1 MATACSNESVPW
13 GIFQTRSDGALA
25 YSAKPPRPLA
35 LSRENGLGRSAG
47 PTIPVD
53 VRIARM
59 LTPSDGRADFVSDLD
74 IDFEVWSE
82 LYDLSSEVAPG
93 VSAFDG
99 EVLVG

>member
-13 GIFQTRSDGALA
+13 GIFQMRSDGALA

-35 LSRENGLGRSAG
+35 LSRENGWGGQQS

-53 VRIARM
+53 ARISRM
-59 LTPSDGRADFVSDLD
+59 LTPSDSRADFLSNLD

-82 LYDLSSEVAPG
+82 LYDLSCEVAPG